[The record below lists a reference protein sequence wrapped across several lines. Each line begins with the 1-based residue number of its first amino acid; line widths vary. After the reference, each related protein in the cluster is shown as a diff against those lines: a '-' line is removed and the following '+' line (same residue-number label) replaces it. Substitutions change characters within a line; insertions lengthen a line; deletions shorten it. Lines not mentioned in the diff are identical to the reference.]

1 MTDEGYI
8 KYTFDWNKKPVTIQ
22 PEMLEELNTFRSR
35 LRDLNMIGKIPDGPG
50 FGNISVRSTGNTFFI
65 SGSDT
70 GSLEL
75 LEAEQVALVSH
86 CDYLQNRIVFEGQ
99 IAASSES
106 MSHAAIYQQN
116 KDVGAVIHVHQ
127 AKFWNHYRN
136 ILPTTEVEAVYGTP
150 EMALAISQQVA
161 KYPKTQLLILA
172 GHEDGIISYGSN
184 LREAFELLIQWY
196 QGLPQKP

>member
-8 KYTFDWNKKPVTIQ
+8 KYTFDWIKKPINLQSEVLDQ
-22 PEMLEELNTFRSR
+22 LNLFRTK
-35 LRDLNMIGKIPDGPG
+35 LRELNMIGKIPDGPG
-50 FGNISVRSTGNTFFI
+50 FGNISVRSEGDTFFI

-116 KDVGAVIHVHQ
+116 KDVGAVIHVHH

-136 ILPTTEVEAVYGTP
+136 LLPTTEVDAAYGTP
-150 EMALAISQQVA
+150 AIA
-161 KYPKTQLLILA
+161 KAIAQKTEKKPKTKLLILG

-196 QGLPQKP
+196 QNMPQKS

>member
-8 KYTFDWNKKPVTIQ
+8 KYTFDWNKKTISLH
-22 PEMLEELNTFRSR
+22 PEVLEELNLFRSK

-50 FGNISVRSTGNTFFI
+50 FGNISVRSTGDTFFI

-75 LEAEQVALVSH
+75 LEAEQVALVTR
-86 CDYLQNRIVFEGQ
+86 CDYMQNRIVFEGQ
-99 IAASSES
+99 VAASSES
-106 MSHAAIYQQN
+106 MSHAAIYQQ
-116 KDVGAVIHVHQ
+116 KGDVGAVIHVHH

-136 ILPTTEVEAVYGTP
+136 ILPTTEVEAAYGTP
-150 EMALAISQQVA
+150 AIARAIAQKAA
-161 KYPKTQLLILA
+161 KNPNTKLLILG

-196 QGLPQKP
+196 QDMPQKS

>member
-8 KYTFDWNKKPVTIQ
+8 KYTFDWIKKPTSLQTKV
-22 PEMLEELNTFRSR
+22 LEELNLFRSR

-50 FGNISVRSTGNTFFI
+50 FGNISVRSTGDTFFI

-70 GSLEL
+70 GSMEL
-75 LEAEQVALVSH
+75 LEAEQVAFVSQ
-86 CDYLQNRIVFEGQ
+86 CDYLKNRIVFEGQ

-116 KDVGAVIHVHQ
+116 KDAGAVIHVHH
-127 AKFWNHYRN
+127 AKFWKYYRN
-136 ILPTTEVEAVYGTP
+136 ILPTTEVDAAYGTP
-150 EMALAISQQVA
+150 ELAKAIAQMTVR
-161 KYPKTQLLILA
+161 KPKIKLLILG

-184 LREAFELLIQWY
+184 LHEAFELLIQWY
-196 QGLPQKP
+196 QDMPQKS

>member
-8 KYTFDWNKKPVTIQ
+8 KYTFDWTKKPIVLQ
-22 PEMLEELNTFRSR
+22 PEVLEELNSFRSK

-50 FGNISVRSTGNTFFI
+50 FGNISVRSVGDTFFI

-70 GSLEL
+70 GSMES
-75 LEAEQVALVSH
+75 LEAEQVALVTR

-99 IAASSES
+99 NAASSES

-127 AKFWNHYRN
+127 ANLWNYYLN
-136 ILPTTEVEAVYGTP
+136 NLPTTEVEAAYGTP
-150 EMALAISQQVA
+150 AMAKAIAQQVA
-161 KYPKTQLLILA
+161 KKPKIQLLILG
-172 GHEDGIISYGSN
+172 GHEDVIISYGSN
-184 LREAFELLIQWY
+184 LQEAFDLLMEWFNAK
-196 QGLPQKP
+196 L

>member
-1 MTDEGYI
+1 MDEGYI
-8 KYTFDWNKKPVTIQ
+8 KYTFDWNKKTISLH
-22 PEMLEELNTFRSR
+22 PEVLEELNLFRSK

-50 FGNISVRSTGNTFFI
+50 FGNISVRSTGDTFFI

-75 LEAEQVALVSH
+75 LEAEQVALVTR

-106 MSHAAIYQQN
+106 MSHAAIYQQK
-116 KDVGAVIHVHQ
+116 KDVGAVIHVHH
-127 AKFWNHYRN
+127 AKFWNHYRYL
-136 ILPTTEVEAVYGTP
+136 LPTTEVDAAYGTP
-150 EMALAISQQVA
+150 AMALAIAQQAA
-161 KYPKTQLLILA
+161 KNPKKQLLILG

-184 LREAFELLIQWY
+184 LREAFDLLIHWY
-196 QGLPQKP
+196 QDLPQKS